1 LQSVGAKTGSAEQQH
16 QTLPISE
23 CAHHRWRDQLKVTRR
38 RRACQWGFT
47 RAAANPPCAAT
58 EATPDRRI
66 VIGKVNTASLLAR
79 CLHRGFGQWRGMVRM
94 YRFLG
99 RYRFKAGFVL
109 RRIDRAAGN
118 VNAFLL
124 AAALGLGML
133 DLAYTIDKIVAT
145 LPPR

>member
-1 LQSVGAKTGSAEQQH
+1 
-16 QTLPISE
+16 
-23 CAHHRWRDQLKVTRR
+23 
-38 RRACQWGFT
+38 
-47 RAAANPPCAAT
+47 
-58 EATPDRRI
+58 
-66 VIGKVNTASLLAR
+66 
-79 CLHRGFGQWRGMVRM
+79 MVRM

-99 RYRFKAGFVL
+99 RYGFKAGFVL

>member
-1 LQSVGAKTGSAEQQH
+1 
-16 QTLPISE
+16 
-23 CAHHRWRDQLKVTRR
+23 
-38 RRACQWGFT
+38 
-47 RAAANPPCAAT
+47 
-58 EATPDRRI
+58 
-66 VIGKVNTASLLAR
+66 
-79 CLHRGFGQWRGMVRM
+79 M

-99 RYRFKAGFVL
+99 RYGFKAGFVL